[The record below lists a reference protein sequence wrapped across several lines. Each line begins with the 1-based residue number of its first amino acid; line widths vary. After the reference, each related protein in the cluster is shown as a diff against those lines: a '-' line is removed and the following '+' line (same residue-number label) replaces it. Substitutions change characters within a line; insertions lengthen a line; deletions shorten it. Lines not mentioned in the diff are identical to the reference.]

1 VKVPLHI
8 VLARRDRLAKLI
20 EQERYLPV
28 KELCKRLDV
37 SEATARRDLAALVQD
52 KRITRTYGG
61 ALSEFNDR
69 FPSFRERRSQGSSA
83 KSRIAKHALLLIR
96 PGGTYFFDS
105 GTTLFA
111 LAEAFREQ
119 PVGEV
124 RIVTSNLPV
133 AEILAMIQGVQVFLL
148 AGQLFHHQSTLLGET
163 AKRSVEY
170 WNFDLAFLSAEGM
183 TAAGLWNSQ
192 EEIVEQQKAV
202 LRRSQRNV
210 FCLDSSKLD
219 RTAPHFLVPW
229 TAVGALLTDASPA
242 RLEKAGVPANLR
254 ITSADAAT
262 GETQASEMPVHIL

>member
-1 VKVPLHI
+1 MKVPLHI

-28 KELCKRLDV
+28 KELCKRLGV

-69 FPSFRERRSQGSSA
+69 FPSFRERRSQGSAA
-83 KSRIAKHALLLIR
+83 KSRIARLALPLIQ

-119 PVGEV
+119 PVGDV

-133 AEILAMIQGVQVFLL
+133 AEILAMIPGIQVFLL

-163 AKRSVEY
+163 AKRSVEF
-170 WNFDLAFLSAEGM
+170 WSFDLAFLSAEGM
-183 TAAGLWNSQ
+183 TDAGLWNSQ
-192 EEIVEQQKAV
+192 QEIVEQQKAV
-202 LRRSQRNV
+202 MRRSQRNA

-229 TAVGALLTDASPA
+229 TEVGALLTDASPT
-242 RLEKAGVPANLR
+242 RLEKAGVPPTLR
-254 ITSADAAT
+254 TTPTDAMT
-262 GETQASEMPVHIL
+262 GQPQAPEMPVHIL